1 MYTDIALKQP
11 TTESSSSS
19 SSSVKDIITNDILKL
34 TEAASIEDLE
44 TKGIY
49 IHTYIYIHF
58 KIL

>member
-19 SSSVKDIITNDILKL
+19 SSSSVKDIITTDILKL

-49 IHTYIYIHF
+49 IYIYIF
-58 KIL
+58 I